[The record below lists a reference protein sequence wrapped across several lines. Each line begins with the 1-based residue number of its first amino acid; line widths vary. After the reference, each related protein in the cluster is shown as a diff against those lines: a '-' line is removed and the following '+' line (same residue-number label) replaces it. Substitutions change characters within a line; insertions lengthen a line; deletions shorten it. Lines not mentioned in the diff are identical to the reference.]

1 MESWNGLRVR
11 IGPVSF
17 IQSLAV
23 IDAAFSYAEHVV
35 SLYPKRSAVTSFE
48 FDSDIFAGID
58 VGSWRVMS
66 LKKWLGLSA
75 SVTYVHSAEAAP
87 TDPPL
92 QPIFT
97 GDT

>member
-1 MESWNGLRVR
+1 M
-11 IGPVSF
+11 
-17 IQSLAV
+17 
-23 IDAAFSYAEHVV
+23 
-35 SLYPKRSAVTSFE
+35 FE
-48 FDSDIFAGID
+48 FDSDVFTGID

-75 SVTYVHSAEAAP
+75 VTHVHSAEAAP

>member
-1 MESWNGLRVR
+1 M
-11 IGPVSF
+11 
-17 IQSLAV
+17 
-23 IDAAFSYAEHVV
+23 
-35 SLYPKRSAVTSFE
+35 FE
-48 FDSDIFAGID
+48 FDSDVFTGID

-66 LKKWLGLSA
+66 LKKWLGLSV

-92 QPIFT
+92 QPILT

>member
-1 MESWNGLRVR
+1 M
-11 IGPVSF
+11 
-17 IQSLAV
+17 
-23 IDAAFSYAEHVV
+23 
-35 SLYPKRSAVTSFE
+35 FE
-48 FDSDIFAGID
+48 FDSDVFTGID

-75 SVTYVHSAEAAP
+75 SVTHVHSAKAAP

-92 QPIFT
+92 RPILA